1 MTIVALRPY
10 QEETLQAIAAAEE
23 RGVRRQA
30 VSAATGL
37 GKTVIF
43 CALAQRRGG
52 RTLILAH
59 RDELVS
65 QAVEKMLQVWPDCP
79 VGVVKAERN
88 ETAAQVVVAS
98 VQTLSRP
105 SRLAQLLAGPS
116 GFQGSLVEAG
126 APLDHEGPFD
136 LVVVDECHH
145 STADSYVRVI
155 DGLDAGKPGGPL
167 LLGVTAT
174 LDRGDGKGLDAIFD
188 EVVADWPILWGIQH
202 GYLCDLT
209 GRRIIIEDL
218 DLSKVKVT
226 AGDYNVGHSGAA
238 LLDAGAPQAIAHIVH
253 ELAIAEQGRNRTL
266 IFTPTVEVARQT
278 AEAFDFY
285 GVPAAY
291 VSGETPLEERRA
303 ILRQFEA
310 GEINAL
316 ANCAVLT
323 EGYDCPAVDCV
334 VIARPTKSRSLYT
347 QMIGRGTRRYPE
359 KTDCLILDVVG
370 ATEQHSLV
378 RLPTLFGLEK
388 PLEWE
393 QKGEGIAGALMAQAE
408 EAARLG
414 RISAEEADLFKVVQ
428 AGGTTWVS
436 VHEPG
441 AARKRYVRPLR
452 SMDPAVVLAQLED
465 GTWGAGLRLPR
476 VDETGRGHYGEA
488 GWRTL
493 IRGVNQETAQG
504 VAEEWL
510 RTQTSGFLADRE
522 AYWRKT
528 PISDGQ
534 RKLAKKLRIDIVK
547 GWKSGDVSDAIDAKL
562 AVKHER
568 AANR

>member
-1 MTIVALRPY
+1 
-10 QEETLQAIAAAEE
+10 
-23 RGVRRQA
+23 
-30 VSAATGL
+30 
-37 GKTVIF
+37 
-43 CALAQRRGG
+43 
-52 RTLILAH
+52 LILAH

-98 VQTLSRP
+98 VQTLSR
-105 SRLAQLLAGPS
+105 SARLGQLLAPPTAL
-116 GFQGSLVEAG
+116 QGLGS
-126 APLDHEGPFD
+126 EGSFD

-145 STADSYVRVI
+145 STADSYVRI
-155 DGLDAGKPGGPL
+155 LDGLDAGKPGGPL

-174 LDRGDGKGLDAIFD
+174 LDRGDGKGLDSIFD

-202 GYLCDLT
+202 GYLCDLR
-209 GRRIIIEDL
+209 GQRIVIDDL

-226 AGDYNVGHSGAA
+226 AGDYNVGQSGAA
-238 LLDAGAPQAIAHIVH
+238 LLDAGAPQAIAYIVH

-285 GVPAAY
+285 GTRAAY

-323 EGYDCPAVDCV
+323 EGYDCPAVDCI

-347 QMIGRGTRRYPE
+347 QMIGRGTRRAPE
-359 KTDCLILDVVG
+359 KTDCLVLDVVG
-370 ATEQHSLV
+370 ATDMHSLV

-408 EAARLG
+408 ENARLG
-414 RISAEEADLFKVVQ
+414 RITAEEADLFKVVQ
-428 AGGTTWVS
+428 ANGTTWVA
-436 VHEPG
+436 VHDPG

-476 VDETGRGHYGEA
+476 IDETGRGHYGEA

-493 IRGVNQETAQG
+493 IRGVTQETAQG

-534 RKLAKKLRIDIVK
+534 RTLAKKLRIDIVK
-547 GWKSGDVSDAIDAKL
+547 GWKSGDVSDAIDARI
-562 AVKHER
+562 AVKNER

>member
-1 MTIVALRPY
+1 
-10 QEETLQAIAAAEE
+10 
-23 RGVRRQA
+23 

-98 VQTLSRP
+98 VQTLSR
-105 SRLAQLLAGPS
+105 SARLGQLLAPPTAL
-116 GFQGSLVEAG
+116 QGLGS
-126 APLDHEGPFD
+126 EGSFD

-145 STADSYVRVI
+145 STADSYVRI
-155 DGLDAGKPGGPL
+155 LDGLDAGKPGGPL

-174 LDRGDGKGLDAIFD
+174 LDRGDGKGLDSIFD

-202 GYLCDLT
+202 GYLCDLR
-209 GRRIIIEDL
+209 GQRIVIDDL

-226 AGDYNVGHSGAA
+226 AGDYNVGQSGAA
-238 LLDAGAPQAIAHIVH
+238 LLDAGAPQAIAYIVH

-266 IFTPTVEVARQT
+266 IFTPTVETAVQT
-278 AEAFDFY
+278 ADAFDQW
-285 GVPAAY
+285 GVKAAW
-291 VSGETPLEERRA
+291 VSGETPIEERRA
-303 ILRQFEA
+303 ILRGFSDGTYQV
-310 GEINAL
+310 L

-323 EGYDCPAVDCV
+323 EGYDEPGVDCV
-334 VIARPTKSRSLYT
+334 VVARPTKSRALYT
-347 QMIGRGTRRYPE
+347 QMVGRGTRRHPD
-359 KTDCLILDVVG
+359 KTDCLVLDVAGV
-370 ATEQHSLV
+370 TDIHSLV
-378 RLPTLFGLEK
+378 SLPSLFGVEDVKEFEERGEGDRRGRRAQAMEK
-388 PLEWE
+388 P
-393 QKGEGIAGALMAQAE
+393 A
-408 EAARLG
+408 LG
-414 RISAEEADLFKVVQ
+414 RITAEEADLFKVVRQ
-428 AGGTTWVS
+428 AGTRGCRFTSRAPTGNGS
-436 VHEPG
+436 S
-441 AARKRYVRPLR
+441 ARSGRRTAR
-452 SMDPAVVLAQLED
+452 SCWRSSNADR
-465 GTWGAGLRLPR
+465 WGVGVRLPAL
-476 VDETGRGHYGEA
+476 VDGKWRYGDG
-488 GWRTL
+488 GWRTI
-493 IRGVNQETAQG
+493 IRDVSQETAQG

-534 RKLAKKLRIDIVK
+534 RTLAKKLRIDIVK
-547 GWKSGDVSDAIDAKL
+547 GWKSGDVSDAIDARI
-562 AVKHER
+562 AVKNER

>member
-1 MTIVALRPY
+1 
-10 QEETLQAIAAAEE
+10 
-23 RGVRRQA
+23 
-30 VSAATGL
+30 
-37 GKTVIF
+37 
-43 CALAQRRGG
+43 
-52 RTLILAH
+52 
-59 RDELVS
+59 
-65 QAVEKMLQVWPDCP
+65 
-79 VGVVKAERN
+79 
-88 ETAAQVVVAS
+88 VAS
-98 VQTLSRP
+98 VQTLSRS
-105 SRLAQLLAGPS
+105 SRLRQLLDAPTALQ
-116 GFQGSLVEAG
+116 GFGQEAG
-126 APLDHEGPFD
+126 FD

-145 STADSYVRVI
+145 STADSYVKVI
-155 DGLDAGKPGGPL
+155 DGLDAGKPDGPL

-174 LDRGDGKGLDAIFD
+174 LDRGDGKGLDGIFD

-238 LLDAGAPQAIAHIVH
+238 LLEAGAPQAIA
-253 ELAIAEQGRNRTL
+253 ATL
-266 IFTPTVEVARQT
+266 VEHAADRSRSLVFTPTVAVAVQT
-278 AEAFDFY
+278 AEWCQTY
-285 GVPAAY
+285 GLRAEW
-291 VSGETPLEERRA
+291 VSGETPLDERRA
-303 ILRQFEA
+303 ILRRFES
-310 GEINAL
+310 GETNVL

-323 EGYDCPAVDCV
+323 EGYDCPGVDCV
-334 VIARPTKSRSLYT
+334 VVARPTKSRSLYT

-359 KTDCLILDVVG
+359 KANCLILDVVG
-370 ATEQHSLV
+370 ASDLHSLV

-393 QKGEGIAGALMAQAE
+393 AKGEGIAAGLMEQAE
-408 EAARLG
+408 ENARLG
-414 RISAEEADLFKVVQ
+414 RITAEEADLFRVVQ
-428 AGGTTWVS
+428 ANGTTWVS

-441 AARKRYVRPLR
+441 ALRKRYVRPLR
-452 SMDPAVVLAQLED
+452 SMDPAVVLAQLDD

-522 AYWRKT
+522 ANWRKT
-528 PISDGQ
+528 PISEGQ
-534 RKLAKKLRIDIVK
+534 RKLAAKLRIPIERK
-547 GWKSGDVSDAIDAKL
+547 WKSGDVSDAIDARL

>member
-1 MTIVALRPY
+1 MTIVAPRDY
-10 QEETLQAIAAAEE
+10 QESTLRKIAEAEA

-43 CALAQRRGG
+43 CLLAQRRGG

-79 VGVVKAERN
+79 IGVVKAERN

-98 VQTLSRP
+98 VQTLSRT
-105 SRLAQLLAGPS
+105 SRLEQLARPGD
-116 GFQGSLVEAG
+116 SLLGVLE
-126 APLDHEGPFD
+126 PFD

-145 STADSYVRVI
+145 ARADTYVKII
-155 DGLDAGKPGGPL
+155 DGLDAGKPDGPL

-209 GRRIIIEDL
+209 GRRIIIDDL
-218 DLSKVKVT
+218 DLSRVKVT
-226 AGDYNVGHSGAA
+226 AGDYNVGQSGAA
-238 LLDAGAPQAIAHIVH
+238 LLDASAPKAIARSLVEH
-253 ELAIAEQGRNRTL
+253 ASSRTRTL
-266 IFTPTVEVARQT
+266 VFTPTVAVADEVAYECRMEGFA
-278 AEAFDFY
+278 AEM
-285 GVPAAY
+285 

-303 ILRQFEA
+303 ILRRFEA
-310 GEINAL
+310 GETSVL

-334 VIARPTKSRSLYT
+334 VVARPTKSRSLYT
-347 QMIGRGTRRYPE
+347 QMVGRGTRRHPE
-359 KTDCLILDVVG
+359 KNDCLILDVVG
-370 ATEQHSLV
+370 ASELHSLV
-378 RLPTLFGLEK
+378 RLPTLFGLEH

-393 QKGEGIAGALMAQAE
+393 GSGEGIAVALMEQAE

-414 RISAEEADLFKVVQ
+414 RITAEEADLFRVVQ
-428 AGGTTWVS
+428 AAGTTWVQ

-441 AARKRYVRPLR
+441 ALRKRYVRPLR
-452 SMDPAVVLAQLED
+452 SMDPAVVLAQLAD

-476 VDETGRGHYGEA
+476 LDETGRGYYGEA
-488 GWRTL
+488 GWKTL
-493 IRGVNQETAQG
+493 IRGVNQETAQA

-510 RTQTSGFLADRE
+510 RTQTSGFLAERS

-528 PISDGQ
+528 PISEGQ
-534 RKLAKKLRIDIVK
+534 RNLARKLRILIEH

-568 AANR
+568 AANRE